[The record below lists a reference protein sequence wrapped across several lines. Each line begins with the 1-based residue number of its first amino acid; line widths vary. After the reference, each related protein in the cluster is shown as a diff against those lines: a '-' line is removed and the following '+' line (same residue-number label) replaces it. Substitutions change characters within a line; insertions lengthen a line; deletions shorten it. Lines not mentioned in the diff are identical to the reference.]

1 MADNETLFQN
11 YLWRVEIDGFAIA
24 EYNECAEI
32 KTTTEVIER
41 KPGGSHWTKKEAGRS
56 KAENITLRRD
66 LGTNKEMKEWRDK
79 VVNAKTLKGLPPESY
94 KKDIDVVQLDRELN
108 PIKRWRLVN
117 AWPSEYAAGPWNGDG
132 NAIVQETVTI
142 TYDRPTDENP

>member
-56 KAENITLRRD
+56 KAENITPKSFILERNIYLLSIRLSD
-66 LGTNKEMKEWRDK
+66 HRDK
-79 VVNAKTLKGLPPESY
+79 SFLLINM
-94 KKDIDVVQLDRELN
+94 R
-108 PIKRWRLVN
+108 
-117 AWPSEYAAGPWNGDG
+117 
-132 NAIVQETVTI
+132 
-142 TYDRPTDENP
+142 